1 MIQKLEGRGCKSYSP
16 IEIWDACGN
25 MDVSSGLVEAKG
37 DENPAG
43 VVKGSCHDLAKQLI
57 RSSSVC
63 IQTELPSKAKLQ
75 GTKRSILLNNM
86 KVTGNSR
93 TTG

>member
-1 MIQKLEGRGCKSYSP
+1 MVQKLEGRGCKSYSP

-25 MDVSSGLVEAKG
+25 MDMSSGLVETEG

-43 VVKGSCHDLAKQLI
+43 VKGSCHDLAKQLI

-63 IQTELPSKAKLQ
+63 I
-75 GTKRSILLNNM
+75 
-86 KVTGNSR
+86 
-93 TTG
+93 